1 MLKKDIFFF
10 TLGPIAASLLSA
22 ITIPILAWNFS
33 VADMGRLSF
42 LQMLISFSVLFFSF
56 GLDEAYLREFHEV
69 RHKSRLL
76 RTVVLPGFLAVMA
89 ISALICAVG
98 LAVFSSLLFEFE
110 DSSLGLVAVCGV
122 ITAFSLRFLTLI
134 LRIKE
139 ESIKYALVGLVPK
152 FFQIL
157 FVIFCVYILE
167 KISLTILLLSYVL
180 PNIFALLCAIFL
192 TKRDLT
198 EALKARIQFPELKRY
213 MAYGAPLVFAGFGS
227 WALIS
232 LDKLF
237 LRGMSS
243 IDELGIYSV
252 AASVAAL
259 VGVLTGIVNTILA
272 PIIYKMSVDGEY
284 TKINQMILNERILA
298 STLFIFIIG
307 GLTNWIVPMLFPPAY
322 QNIDSFILCC
332 VASPLLYTLSEVSS
346 IGINLARKTSLVFLA
361 VLCALVANSVGN
373 YYLVPSL
380 GASGAAI
387 ATAVGFYC
395 YFLVKVLSAN
405 HVMAKVPIV
414 KLLGFPLICIL
425 LMISEA
431 YFNFDRSFIFRLL
444 WALMGLVVAISFK
457 TSLIEFKQLF
467 SNYLRDRLA
476 ARG

>member
-10 TLGPIAASLLSA
+10 ALGPIVGSLLSVL
-22 ITIPILAWNFS
+22 TIPILAWNFS
-33 VADMGRLSF
+33 AADMGRLSF
-42 LQMLISFSVLFFSF
+42 LQMVISFSVLFFSF

-69 RHKSRLL
+69 RHKPRLL
-76 RTVVLPGFLAVMA
+76 KTVVWPGFLSIMLV
-89 ISALICAVG
+89 SAYICAVRLG
-98 LAVFSSLLFEFE
+98 LFSSLLFESE
-110 DSSLGLVAVCGV
+110 ESNLGLAAICAVV
-122 ITAFSLRFLTLI
+122 TAFILRFLMLI

-152 FFQIL
+152 FFQIG

-167 KISLTILLLSYVL
+167 KISLTILILSYVL
-180 PNIFALLCAIFL
+180 PNICALLCAIFF
-192 TKRDLT
+192 TRRDLT
-198 EALKARIQFPELKRY
+198 DALEARIQFPELKRY
-213 MAYGAPLVFAGFGS
+213 MAYGAPLVFAGIGS

-243 IDELGIYSV
+243 MDELGIYSV
-252 AASVAAL
+252 TASIAAI
-259 VGVLTGIVNTILA
+259 VGVLTGIVNTILS
-272 PIIYKMSVDGEY
+272 PIIYKMSADGEY
-284 TKINQMILNERILA
+284 TRTNQMILNDRILA
-298 STLFIFIIG
+298 ATLFIFVIG
-307 GLTNWIVPMLFPPAY
+307 GLTNWIVPMLFPPVY
-322 QNIDSFILCC
+322 TNIDSFILCC

-346 IGINLARKTSLVFLA
+346 IGINLARKTSFVFFA
-361 VLCALVANSVGN
+361 ILCALVANSVGN
-373 YYLVPSL
+373 YYLVPSF

-405 HVMAKVPIV
+405 HVMAKVPIF
-414 KLLGFPLICIL
+414 KLLGFPFICIL
-425 LMISEA
+425 LIISEA

-444 WALMGLVVAISFK
+444 WALMGLAVAISFK

-467 SNYLRDRLA
+467 SNYLNDRLA